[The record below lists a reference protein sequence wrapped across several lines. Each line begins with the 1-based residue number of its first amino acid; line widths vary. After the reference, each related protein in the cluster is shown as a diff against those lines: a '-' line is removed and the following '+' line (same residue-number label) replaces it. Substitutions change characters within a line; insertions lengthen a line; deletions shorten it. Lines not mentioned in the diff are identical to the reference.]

1 MTTIEDRGSMR
12 WLRRDFLAGR
22 IGPAGD
28 ASGRVRLQTLVIL
41 RWLAIAGQLTAVL
54 FANLVMDFPLPL
66 GLCLAV
72 IAASAWLN
80 VFLTLRYRSTMRLP
94 EWQAAVYFAIDL
106 AQLAVLLFLTGGLQN
121 PFALLFMAPVTI
133 SATTLSLRSTGL
145 LLMQAFV
152 YVTLLAWFH
161 LPLPWYPGE
170 EVGLPPLFVTGHW
183 IALLLGLGFIA
194 AYAWRISQESRRMS
208 AALSA
213 TQAVLARAQRLSALD
228 GLAAAAAHELGTP
241 LGTISLVSKELMR
254 GGMSEAEMKEDLAL
268 LNSQAERCKEILS
281 RLSRRPEDGDA
292 IYSRL
297 PLKALLDEV
306 TRPHRDMDVGFRM
319 EVVAQTEGAAEPEI
333 WRRPEILYGLGNFI
347 ENAADFARSEVAIS
361 AYYDPNRIVVTI
373 IDDGPGFAP
382 DVIEKLGEPYV
393 TTRPRRSAGK
403 RGAPAAADAHE
414 GMGLGFFIGKTLLE
428 RTGATV
434 AIANRHDA
442 KPGAEVTIT
451 WPRRAIEAAPA
462 WPEGAGAEPA
472 AGVAPPGASA

>member
-1 MTTIEDRGSMR
+1 M
-12 WLRRDFLAGR
+12 
-22 IGPAGD
+22 
-28 ASGRVRLQTLVIL
+28 
-41 RWLAIAGQLTAVL
+41 
-54 FANLVMDFPLPL
+54 
-66 GLCLAV
+66 
-72 IAASAWLN
+72 
-80 VFLTLRYRSTMRLP
+80 
-94 EWQAAVYFAIDL
+94 
-106 AQLAVLLFLTGGLQN
+106 QLAVLLFLTGGLQN

-145 LLMQAFV
+145 LLLQAFV

-170 EVGLPPLFVTGHW
+170 EVNLPPLFVTGHW

-213 TQAVLARAQRLSALD
+213 TQLVLARAQRLSALD

-306 TRPHRDMDVGFRM
+306 TRPHRDMDVAFRT
-319 EVVAQTEGAAEPEI
+319 EVIAGEEGDAEPEI

-347 ENAADFARSEVAIS
+347 ENAADFARSEVAI
-361 AYYDPNRIVVTI
+361 AARYDRDRITVSIV
-373 IDDGPGFAP
+373 DDGPGFAA
-382 DVIEKLGEPYV
+382 DVLEKLGEPYV
-393 TTRPRRSAGK
+393 TTRPRAGK
-403 RGAPAAADAHE
+403 RGGPAANDAHE

-434 AIANRHDA
+434 DIGNRRDA
-442 KPGAEVTIT
+442 RPGAELTIS
-451 WPRRAIEAAPA
+451 WPRRAIEADPA
-462 WPEGAGAEPA
+462 FPA
-472 AGVAPPGASA
+472 DGPPPAGVARPGASA

>member
-22 IGPAGD
+22 IGPTAGD

-145 LLMQAFV
+145 LLVQAFI

-194 AYAWRISQESRRMS
+194 AYAWCISQESRRMS

-306 TRPHRDMDVGFRM
+306 TRPHR
-319 EVVAQTEGAAEPEI
+319 
-333 WRRPEILYGLGNFI
+333 
-347 ENAADFARSEVAIS
+347 
-361 AYYDPNRIVVTI
+361 
-373 IDDGPGFAP
+373 
-382 DVIEKLGEPYV
+382 
-393 TTRPRRSAGK
+393 
-403 RGAPAAADAHE
+403 
-414 GMGLGFFIGKTLLE
+414 
-428 RTGATV
+428 
-434 AIANRHDA
+434 
-442 KPGAEVTIT
+442 
-451 WPRRAIEAAPA
+451 
-462 WPEGAGAEPA
+462 
-472 AGVAPPGASA
+472 